1 MNGNVTVYG
10 SYPSVANTEKIQD
23 YLLYSK
29 EMSDKTVIIITHDVS
44 QETLARYDN
53 IVRVDEFHH

>member
-1 MNGNVTVYG
+1 MDEPF
-10 SYPSVANTEKIQD
+10 SAMDVANTEKIQD

-44 QETLARYDN
+44 HETLARYDE